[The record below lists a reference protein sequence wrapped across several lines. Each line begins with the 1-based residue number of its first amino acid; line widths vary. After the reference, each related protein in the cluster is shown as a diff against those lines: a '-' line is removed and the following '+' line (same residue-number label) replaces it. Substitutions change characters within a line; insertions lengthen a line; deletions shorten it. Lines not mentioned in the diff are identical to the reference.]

1 MSDKFMFYDNFLY
14 AIEQLPEDEQGQAC
28 LELCKFGITGE
39 LPKNKYL
46 AMFCL
51 GVQASVQKYQ
61 GRGGAREGAG
71 APKGNKNAEKQEDIK
86 NNQNNQNNQNNHN
99 IQKNQKF
106 QKQQTETETE
116 TKTETI
122 IPPLPPKREKIKKLV
137 DDDWQPNEAT
147 KSKLQAMGL
156 DVAKVVEKFINS
168 CQAKGLKY
176 IDFNKAILCWDWS
189 KDESLKKT
197 DGDSWDEYWEKLE
210 EKYEQKV
217 S

>member
-1 MSDKFMFYDNFLY
+1 MFYDNFLY

-51 GVQASVQKYQ
+51 GVQASVQKYH
-61 GRGGAREGAG
+61 GRGG
-71 APKGNKNAEKQEDIK
+71 
-86 NNQNNQNNQNNHN
+86 NHN
-99 IQKNQKF
+99 PTGQNQYSSGQKEVKTGQSGQSGQNGQNG
-106 QKQQTETETE
+106 QNTQTETETK

-147 KSKLQAMGL
+147 KSKLEAMGL
-156 DVAKVVEKFINS
+156 DVNLVVEKFINA
-168 CQAKGLKY
+168 CQAKGIKY
-176 IDFNKAILCWDWS
+176 IDFNKAILSWDWS
-189 KDESLKKT
+189 KDKSVLKK
-197 DGDSWDEYWEKLE
+197 DDDDWDNYWEKLE
-210 EKYEQKV
+210 RKYEQKV

>member
-14 AIEQLPEDEQGQAC
+14 AIEQLPKDEQGQAC

-71 APKGNKNAEKQEDIK
+71 RPKIDKNQNDSE
-86 NNQNNQNNQNNHN
+86 NQNNQKN
-99 IQKNQKF
+99 QKNQNF

-156 DVAKVVEKFINS
+156 DVPKVVEKFINS

-176 IDFNKAILCWDWS
+176 IDFNKAILAWDWS
-189 KDESLKKT
+189 KDTSLQKDDDWDSYWKKM
-197 DGDSWDEYWEKLE
+197 E

>member
-61 GRGGAREGAG
+61 GRGG
-71 APKGNKNAEKQEDIK
+71 
-86 NNQNNQNNQNNHN
+86 NHN
-99 IQKNQKF
+99 PTGQNQYSSGQKEVKTGQTGQSGQSGQKG
-106 QKQQTETETE
+106 QNGQNTQTETETETE

-147 KSKLQAMGL
+147 KSKLEAMGL